1 MALVT
6 FQVLD
11 GLEMGHVFADLP
23 TPINIG
29 REDDNHIRLNDERV
43 SRFHAKIQEDAGR
56 IILTD
61 LDSTNGTR
69 VNGHPIRMRVLQ
81 IGDQVL
87 IGRCL
92 LLYGSPEQIAK
103 RSGELAALESPSGS
117 VESETKAS
125 PDFEDSIG
133 SEPDLPG
140 ELFPNGPPR
149 LPIELN
155 LGQAADISEVL
166 NFIHSRLLRLLLIA
180 QQHGGTSR
188 KLQAAWMSVPPAA
201 WMQLTQLEADLAKY
215 LRQLTDPKEA

>member
-1 MALVT
+1 MAVVT

-11 GLEMGHVFADLP
+11 GLEMGHVFADLH
-23 TPINIG
+23 TPISIG

-56 IILTD
+56 VILTD

-92 LLYGSPEQIAK
+92 LLYGSADQIAK
-103 RSGELAALESPSGS
+103 RTSELETLDPPSGIVDS
-117 VESETKAS
+117 DTKSA
-125 PDFEDSIG
+125 PEGQDSID

-149 LPIELN
+149 LPTELN
-155 LGQAADISEVL
+155 LGQAADLSEVL
-166 NFIHSRLLRLLLIA
+166 NFIHSRLLRLLLVA

-188 KLQAAWMSVPPAA
+188 KLQAAYMSVPPSA
-201 WMQLTQLEADLAKY
+201 WMQLSQLEAEMAKY
-215 LRQLTDPKEA
+215 LRALSDPKET